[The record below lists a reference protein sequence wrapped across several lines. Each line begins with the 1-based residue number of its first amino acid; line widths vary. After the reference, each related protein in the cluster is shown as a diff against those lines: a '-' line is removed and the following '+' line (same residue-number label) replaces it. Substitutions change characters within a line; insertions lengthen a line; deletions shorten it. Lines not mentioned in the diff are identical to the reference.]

1 MKTSKDREINLK
13 FFFTNI
19 NYKFKN
25 FKFLNLSLIYS
36 SYDEKNKILNYER
49 LEFLGDRVL
58 GLVISELLFEKF
70 PLEKEGELS
79 KRFSNLVSKKT
90 LVKISYDINL
100 SDFIL
105 TSKSYSQKYKITDSM
120 LADSLEA
127 LIGAIFLDSNYKK
140 VKEVVKSLWKE
151 KINTQIQPPNNPK
164 SQLQEWCLTNKKNL
178 PKYSLIY
185 KKGPDHLP
193 HFKVKVEIK
202 NFFTTYGSGRTKRE
216 AELVAAEKIVTKI
229 NEKSI

>member
-1 MKTSKDREINLK
+1 M
-13 FFFTNI
+13 
-19 NYKFKN
+19 
-25 FKFLNLSLIYS
+25 NLSLIHS

-58 GLVISELLFEKF
+58 GLIISELLFEKF

-90 LVKISYDINL
+90 LVKISHNINL
-100 SDFIL
+100 SDLIL
-105 TSKSYSQKYKITDSM
+105 TSKSYSQKYRITDSM

-151 KINTQIQPPNNPK
+151 KMNTQIQPPNNPK
-164 SQLQEWCLTNKKNL
+164 SQLQEWCLTNKKKL
-178 PKYSLIY
+178 LQ
-185 KKGPDHLP
+185 
-193 HFKVKVEIK
+193 
-202 NFFTTYGSGRTKRE
+202 
-216 AELVAAEKIVTKI
+216 
-229 NEKSI
+229 

>member
-1 MKTSKDREINLK
+1 
-13 FFFTNI
+13 
-19 NYKFKN
+19 
-25 FKFLNLSLIYS
+25 
-36 SYDEKNKILNYER
+36 
-49 LEFLGDRVL
+49 
-58 GLVISELLFEKF
+58 
-70 PLEKEGELS
+70 
-79 KRFSNLVSKKT
+79 
-90 LVKISYDINL
+90 
-100 SDFIL
+100 
-105 TSKSYSQKYKITDSM
+105 M